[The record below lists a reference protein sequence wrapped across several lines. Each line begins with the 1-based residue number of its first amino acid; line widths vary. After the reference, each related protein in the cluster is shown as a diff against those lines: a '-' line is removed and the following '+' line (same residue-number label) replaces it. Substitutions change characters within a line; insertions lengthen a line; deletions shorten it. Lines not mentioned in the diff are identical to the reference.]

1 MDISVTKVKET
12 TPRRESWEHWWERNL
27 RYIFILPSVVL
38 ILGISIF
45 PLLYSLGISFLQWDL
60 QRPGQRFIF
69 LKNYTDALTDQRMW
83 EALGHTMIFVVV
95 AVVLELL
102 LGLGLAQTLIGHLPG
117 KQFIMPLFILPV
129 VIAPLVIGY
138 TWRMLWDT
146 QYGPINQVLGWIL
159 QRPVELVWL
168 ANPTTVYPA
177 ILISEIWQWT
187 PFMFL
192 ILLAGLTAI
201 NPELHEAA
209 AIDGASN
216 WQIFRH
222 ITLPLIQPIMVLAI
236 LFRALDVFKLFDIVF
251 ALTRGGPGSQTE
263 TISMYIYTLGFKNF
277 RLGYTAAVSYLLVI
291 IVSVVITILW
301 QRMGEARKEAV

>member
-1 MDISVTKVKET
+1 
-12 TPRRESWEHWWERNL
+12 
-27 RYIFILPSVVL
+27 
-38 ILGISIF
+38 
-45 PLLYSLGISFLQWDL
+45 
-60 QRPGQRFIF
+60 
-69 LKNYTDALTDQRMW
+69 
-83 EALGHTMIFVVV
+83 
-95 AVVLELL
+95 VLELL

-301 QRMGEARKEAV
+301 QRLGEARKEAV